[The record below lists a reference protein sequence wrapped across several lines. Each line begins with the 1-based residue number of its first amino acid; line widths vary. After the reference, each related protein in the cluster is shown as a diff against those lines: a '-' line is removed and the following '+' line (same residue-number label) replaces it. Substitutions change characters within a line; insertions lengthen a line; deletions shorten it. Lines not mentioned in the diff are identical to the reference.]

1 MAKKIQTNQKHM
13 TQDDRV
19 TIEKCLDAKTTLCH
33 IAQELGK
40 DPTTIAKEIKK
51 HRTFQQHNTFNDKPN
66 RCALAPS
73 CHRKNLCEI
82 FAPICK
88 KECKYCPRCHKHCPD
103 FIPYDYHCKLTD
115 KAPYVCNGCQK
126 KAQCRLDKYFYRATK
141 AQKEYKTILSE
152 SRTGINLS
160 EEELTLL
167 DETISPLV
175 LQGQSVYMILQNHP
189 EITLCEKTI
198 YNYIDSGVL
207 SVGNLELPKKVK

>member
-1 MAKKIQTNQKHM
+1 M

-19 TIEKCLDAKTTLCH
+19 TIKKCLDAKTTLCH

-40 DPTTIAKEIKK
+40 DPTTIAKEIKN
-51 HRTFQQHNTFNDKPN
+51 HRTFQRHVTFNNKPN
-66 RCALAPS
+66 RCALA
-73 CHRKNLCEI
+73 
-82 FAPICK
+82 
-88 KECKYCPRCHKHCPD
+88 
-103 FIPYDYHCKLTD
+103 PYDYHCKLTD

-167 DETISPLV
+167 DETIFVSTYYFCLA
-175 LQGQSVYMILQNHP
+175 ICFH
-189 EITLCEKTI
+189 
-198 YNYIDSGVL
+198 
-207 SVGNLELPKKVK
+207 